1 MKRILIT
8 GGSGFLGS
16 RIAEVLAGENTVWA
30 PPRSELDFTSAA
42 SVAGAFSSF
51 HPTHLVHC
59 GAVSD
64 VGMCEKQPEQSRIV
78 NVDGPALLARAC
90 AENGAR
96 MIFCS
101 SDQVYWD
108 GHTCPGHPWREG
120 DSCHPG
126 TRYGCQKLEAEG
138 LCAQLCPD
146 TVSLRLS
153 WMYDAMART
162 GQHGDLVQTLR
173 QMAMSGEQRRF
184 ACRDLRGV
192 TWVEDVAAH
201 FAAALELPAGVWNF
215 GSPNAAGIS
224 ALELARMGLAV
235 LGADVD
241 LAVPLELPPREL
253 RMDSSR
259 TAAAG
264 ICFGETALRLEE
276 CLRRGQ

>member
-30 PPRSELDFTSAA
+30 PTRSELDFTSAD
-42 SVAGAFSSF
+42 SVAAAFASF

-108 GHTCPGHPWREG
+108 GHTCPGRPWRE
-120 DSCHPG
+120 DDDCHPG
-126 TRYGCQKLEAEG
+126 TRYGCQKLEAEQ

-153 WMYDAMART
+153 WMYDAMARA

-173 QMAMSGEQRRF
+173 QMAMSGESRGF

-192 TWVEDVAAH
+192 TWAQDVASH
-201 FAAALELPAGVWNF
+201 LAAALELPAGVWNF
-215 GSPNAAGIS
+215 GSPNTEGIS

-235 LGADVD
+235 LGADVN
-241 LAVPLELPPREL
+241 LAMPLDYPPREL
-253 RMDSSR
+253 RMDMSR
-259 TAAAG
+259 AAAAG
-264 ICFGETALRLEE
+264 ICFGETPLRLEE
-276 CLRRGQ
+276 CLRRGC

>member
-16 RIAEVLAGENTVWA
+16 RLAEALAGENTVWA
-30 PPRSELDFTSAA
+30 PSRRELDFTSAA
-42 SVAGAFSSF
+42 SVAAAFASF

-64 VGMCEKQPEQSRIV
+64 VGMCEKQPQQSRIV
-78 NVDGPALLARAC
+78 NVDGPALLARAS

-108 GHTCPGHPWREG
+108 GHTCPGRPWREDDG
-120 DSCHPG
+120 CCPG
-126 TRYGCQKLEAEG
+126 TQYGRQKLEAER

-153 WMYDAMART
+153 WMYDAMARP
-162 GQHGDLVQTLR
+162 GQHGDLVQTLH
-173 QMAMSGEQRRF
+173 QMAMSGESRGF

-192 TWVEDVAAH
+192 TWAEDVAAH

-215 GSPNAAGIS
+215 GSPNTGEIS
-224 ALELARMGLAV
+224 ALDLARTGLAA
-235 LGADVD
+235 LGADVN
-241 LAVPLELPPREL
+241 LAVPLDLPPREL
-253 RMDSSR
+253 RMDPSR

-276 CLRRGQ
+276 CLRRGR